1 MQPCHLQQSCPL
13 RKTTKRN
20 ESVRHP
26 APYFEG
32 EVVILIS
39 KPCLPSK
46 SKAEAEETHRSL
58 WWFLFMNTNFIFLP
72 SLMDFLWGTISPD
85 AGYSSCQKS
94 PFHFRENIWKISNFM
109 IMRTGVPL
117 LSREKKFLRVL
128 TQMENWSNS
137 STQQQL
143 YYTTTPLPLY
153 IPFWYMATIKTWQ
166 SSSM

>member
-13 RKTTKRN
+13 RKTPKRN

-46 SKAEAEETHRSL
+46 SKPEAEETHRSL
-58 WWFLFMNTNFIFLP
+58 WWF
-72 SLMDFLWGTISPD
+72 FLWTLTSFFTFINGFSL
-85 AGYSSCQKS
+85 GHNFSWCWLFQLS
-94 PFHFRENIWKISNFM
+94 KIS
-109 IMRTGVPL
+109 
-117 LSREKKFLRVL
+117 LSFQREYMKDFELYDNENWCASVEQGKKFLRVL